1 MHSDRINNIGE
12 SQTAKIAAIAI
23 QMKRDKVDV
32 VDLTVGEPDFP
43 TPLNIKKAAI
53 EAINKDLTRYTL
65 IPGTIE
71 LRQAIIN
78 KLKKDNDLEYDLDN
92 IIVSSGAKQS
102 IFNVVLTVVGKD
114 DEVIIPA
121 PYWVSYPEIVSIAE
135 GKSVIISTEEKHGF
149 KLTTRQLQ
157 DNITAKT
164 RAIILCNPSNP
175 TGAVYS
181 KSELEAL
188 AEVLENENIIV
199 ISDEIYE
206 KLIYDNTEFC
216 SFASV
221 SPIMKNKT
229 VVINGLSKA
238 YAMTGWRIGYAA
250 GEKGIIKR
258 ASKLQ
263 GHCTTNA
270 PSISQ
275 YASIEALEGP
285 QDEIENMHQE
295 FEKRRDFVYSKLWEM
310 DGVSCTKPQ
319 GAFYVFPNISTYLN
333 KSYNGSTIRNSY
345 DLAHYLLEEARV
357 ILIPGAAFGSDNH
370 IRISYT
376 TSMERLGEGMNR
388 IESALKKLNTTSK

>member
-1 MHSDRINNIGE
+1 MPSDRINNIGE

-23 QMKRDKVDV
+23 QMKRDKIDV

-135 GKSVIISTEEKHGF
+135 GKSVIISTEEKHGL

-164 RAIILCNPSNP
+164 RVIILCNPSNP

-188 AEVLENENIIV
+188 AGVLENKNIIV

-221 SPIMKNKT
+221 SPIMKEKT
-229 VVINGLSKA
+229 VVINGLSKS

-285 QDEIENMHQE
+285 QDEIEKMHQE
-295 FEKRRDFVYSKLWEM
+295 FEKRRDFVYSKLREM

-319 GAFYVFPNISTYLN
+319 GAFYAFPNISAYLN

-345 DLAHYLLEEARV
+345 DLARYLIEEARV
-357 ILIPGAAFGSDNH
+357 VLIPGAAFGSDNH
-370 IRISYT
+370 IRISYA
-376 TSMERLGEGMNR
+376 TSMDRLKEGMKR
-388 IESALKKLNTTSK
+388 MESALRKLK

>member
-1 MHSDRINNIGE
+1 MPSDRINNIGE

-23 QMKRDKVDV
+23 QMKRDKIDV

-188 AEVLENENIIV
+188 AGVLENENIII

-221 SPIMKNKT
+221 SPIMKEKT
-229 VVINGLSKA
+229 VVINGLSKS

-250 GEKGIIKR
+250 GEKGIIER

-285 QDEIENMHQE
+285 QDEIEKMHQE
-295 FEKRRDFVYSKLWEM
+295 YEKRRDFVYSKLQEM

-319 GAFYVFPNISTYLN
+319 GAFYAFPNISAYLN

-345 DLAHYLLEEARV
+345 DLAHYLLQEARV

-370 IRISYT
+370 IRISYA
-376 TSMERLGEGMNR
+376 TSMERLEEGMNR
-388 IESALKKLNTTSK
+388 IEKALRKLKTTSK

>member
-1 MHSDRINNIGE
+1 MPSDRINNIGE

-23 QMKRDKVDV
+23 QMKRDKIDV

-78 KLKKDNDLEYDLDN
+78 KLKKDNNLEYDLDN

-102 IFNVVLTVVGKD
+102 IFNAVLTVVGKD
-114 DEVIIPA
+114 DEVIIPS

-135 GKSVIISTEEKHGF
+135 GKSVIISTEEKQGF
-149 KLTTRQLQ
+149 KVTTRQLQ

-188 AEVLENENIIV
+188 AGVLENENIIV

-206 KLIYDNTEFC
+206 KLIYDNTKFC
-216 SFASV
+216 SFASI
-221 SPIMKNKT
+221 SPNMKKKT

-250 GEKGIIKR
+250 GEKGIIER

-270 PSISQ
+270 PTISQ

-285 QDEIENMHQE
+285 QDEIEKMHQE
-295 FEKRRDFVYSKLWEM
+295 FERRRDFIYSKLQEM

-319 GAFYVFPNISTYLN
+319 GAFYAFPNISAYLN
-333 KSYNGSTIRNSY
+333 RSFNGRTIRNSY
-345 DLAHYLLEEARV
+345 DLGRYLLEEARV
-357 ILIPGAAFGSDNH
+357 ILIPGAAFGSDKH

-376 TSMERLGEGMNR
+376 TSMERLEEGMNR
-388 IESALKKLNTTSK
+388 IESALKKLKTTSK

>member
-1 MHSDRINNIGE
+1 MPSDRINNIGE

-23 QMKRDKVDV
+23 QMKRDKIDV

-71 LRQAIIN
+71 LRQAIIR
-78 KLKKDNDLEYDLDN
+78 KLKEDNNLEYDLDN

-102 IFNVVLTVVGKD
+102 IFNAVLTIVGKD
-114 DEVIIPA
+114 DEVIIPS

-135 GKSVIISTEEKHGF
+135 GKSVIISTEEKQGF
-149 KLTTRQLQ
+149 KVTTRQLQ

-188 AEVLENENIIV
+188 AGVLENENIIV

-206 KLIYDNTEFC
+206 KLIYDNTKFC
-216 SFASV
+216 SFASI
-221 SPIMKNKT
+221 SPNMKKKT

-250 GEKGIIKR
+250 GEKGIIER

-270 PSISQ
+270 PTISQ
-275 YASIEALEGP
+275 YASI
-285 QDEIENMHQE
+285 
-295 FEKRRDFVYSKLWEM
+295 
-310 DGVSCTKPQ
+310 
-319 GAFYVFPNISTYLN
+319 
-333 KSYNGSTIRNSY
+333 
-345 DLAHYLLEEARV
+345 
-357 ILIPGAAFGSDNH
+357 
-370 IRISYT
+370 
-376 TSMERLGEGMNR
+376 
-388 IESALKKLNTTSK
+388 

>member
-23 QMKRDKVDV
+23 QMKRDKIDV

-78 KLKKDNDLEYDLDN
+78 KLKKDNNLEYDLDN

-121 PYWVSYPEIVSIAE
+121 PYWVSYPEMVSIAE

-188 AEVLENENIIV
+188 AEVLENENIII

-221 SPIMKNKT
+221 SLIMKNKT

-250 GEKGIIKR
+250 GEKGIIER

-285 QDEIENMHQE
+285 QDEIQKMHQE
-295 FEKRRDFVYSKLWEM
+295 FERRRDFVYSKLQEM
-310 DGVSCTKPQ
+310 EGVSCTKPQ
-319 GAFYVFPNISTYLN
+319 GAFYAFPNISVYLN

-357 ILIPGAAFGSDNH
+357 ILIPGAAFGSDSH
-370 IRISYT
+370 IRISYA
-376 TSMERLGEGMNR
+376 TSMERLEEGMKR
-388 IESALKKLNTTSK
+388 MEIALRKLK

>member
-23 QMKRDKVDV
+23 QMKRDKIDV

-71 LRQAIIN
+71 LRQAIIR
-78 KLKKDNDLEYDLDN
+78 KLKEDNNLEYDLDN

-102 IFNVVLTVVGKD
+102 IFNAVLTIVGKD
-114 DEVIIPA
+114 DEVIIPS

-135 GKSVIISTEEKHGF
+135 GKSVIISTEEKQGF
-149 KLTTRQLQ
+149 KVTTRQLQ

-188 AEVLENENIIV
+188 AGVLENENIIV

-206 KLIYDNTEFC
+206 KLIYDNTKFC
-216 SFASV
+216 SFASI
-221 SPIMKNKT
+221 SPNMKKKT

-250 GEKGIIKR
+250 GEKGIIER

-285 QDEIENMHQE
+285 QDEIEKMHQE
-295 FEKRRDFVYSKLWEM
+295 FERRRDFVYSKLQGM

-319 GAFYVFPNISTYLN
+319 GAFYAFPNISAYLN
-333 KSYNGSTIRNSY
+333 RSFNGSTIRNSY
-345 DLAHYLLEEARV
+345 DLGRYLLEEARV

-376 TSMERLGEGMNR
+376 TSMERIEEGMNR
-388 IESALKKLNTTSK
+388 IESALKKLKTTSK